1 MTPKTIF
8 GNNPVKQAVEPS
20 SKKVTPSVLFSGNI
34 ITKSEKVSRT
44 EPSQIFGKSAIIRNR
59 IKISVDD
66 LKIKYPKVH
75 DAVLN
80 KAVELILTTNCDQV
94 NQTNIISW
102 GYSAQEKYTDL
113 VERIANINGSTL
125 LAATKQLINEIG
137 ELIETDTKTAGIIKK
152 LFNKDKPET
161 IYRKIVVKN
170 ELLKK
175 NTLMLHN
182 LLEVIKKCMQDTI
195 ELEQEILTNVIA
207 GIYIVDYIPETY
219 KDTFNTRIV
228 SLESLNT
235 QFKLSKKQLELLD
248 ETIIKIISII
258 QDTLSVEV
266 PTWYNNKTF
275 VNINK
280 NKKQEIIN
288 KLKL

>member
-34 ITKSEKVSRT
+34 ITKSEKVSKT

-75 DAVLN
+75 DVVLN
-80 KAVELILTTNCDQV
+80 NAVELILTTNCDQV
-94 NQTNIISW
+94 NQTNIINW

-152 LFNKDKPET
+152 LFNKDKTEA

-207 GIYIVDYIPETY
+207 GMYIVDYIPETY

-275 VNINK
+275 VNINE

-288 KLKL
+288 KIKL

>member
-8 GNNPVKQAVEPS
+8 GNTSIKKTDEPS
-20 SKKVTPSVLFSGNI
+20 AIKVTPSVLFSGNI
-34 ITKSEKVSRT
+34 ITKTEKVSKS
-44 EPSQIFGKSAIIRNR
+44 EPSQIFGKTAIVRNR
-59 IKISVDD
+59 IKVSVVD
-66 LKIKYPKVH
+66 LKDKYPKIN

-80 KAVELILTTNCDQV
+80 KAVELILTTNCEQI
-94 NQTNIISW
+94 NQTDIINW

-113 VERIANINGSTL
+113 VENIANINGSVL
-125 LAATKQLINEIG
+125 LSATKQLINEIG
-137 ELIETDTKTAGIIKK
+137 ELIETDTKTNGLIKK
-152 LFNKDKPET
+152 LFNKNNTET
-161 IYRKIVVKN
+161 TYRKIVVKN

-182 LLEVIKKCMQDTI
+182 LLEVIKKCMQNTVT
-195 ELEQEILTNVIA
+195 LEHEILVNVVA
-207 GIYIVDYIPETY
+207 GNFMLDFIPTQY
-219 KDTFNTRIV
+219 KDTFTSRII

-248 ETIIKIISII
+248 ETIIKMISII

-275 VNINK
+275 ENISE
-280 NKKQEIIN
+280 NKKQEILN
-288 KLKL
+288 KIKL

>member
-8 GNNPVKQAVEPS
+8 GNNPVKQADEPS

-34 ITKSEKVSRT
+34 ITKSEKVPKT
-44 EPSQIFGKSAIIRNR
+44 GPSQIFGKSAIVRNR
-59 IKISVDD
+59 IKVNVDD

-75 DAVLN
+75 ENVLN
-80 KAVELILTTNCDQV
+80 KSVELILTTNCEQI
-94 NQTNIISW
+94 NQSDIINW

-125 LAATKQLINEIG
+125 LSATKQLINEIG
-137 ELIETDTKTAGIIKK
+137 ELIETDTKTVGIIKK
-152 LFNKDKPET
+152 LFNKDKTDT
-161 IYRKIVVKN
+161 IYRKIVIKN

-182 LLEVIKKCMQDTI
+182 LLEVIKKCMQDTVA
-195 ELEQEILTNVIA
+195 LEQEILTNVIA
-207 GIYIVDYIPETY
+207 GMYIVDYIPETY
-219 KDTFNTRIV
+219 KDTFNTRII

-275 VNINK
+275 VNISET
-280 NKKQEIIN
+280 KKQEIIT